1 MNVLEFPALGIK
13 LNLNPV
19 AFSIGDFSVA
29 WYGII
34 IAAGFLLA
42 LWYGLRN
49 AKKYGVN
56 PDKMIDVVIGGIIGG
71 IVGAR
76 LYYVIFSWS
85 DYKDDLLK
93 IFRIWE
99 GGLAIYGGLIG
110 AILMGALVCKW
121 RKVKFTAMLDL
132 AGPGFLIGQGIG
144 RWGNF
149 INIEAYGT
157 NTTLPWGMTSPKISS
172 DYYSGALNIDPA
184 ITFDPEMPV
193 HPCFL
198 YESLWCLIGF
208 LLIFFLI
215 AKRRR
220 FDGEVFLSYVAWY
233 GAGRMVI
240 EGLRTDSLM
249 IPGTRLRVSQILAG
263 ALVIA
268 AVVTIIVLRSKI
280 RRSGDPDMLKPY
292 VLTEG
297 WQEELAA
304 MDAEAKAYQERKA
317 RRKAGL
323 PPEEEAA
330 DAIEVTTEAAEAEAE
345 AGNPDEDSSGSEAAA
360 EAAEKEG
367 GSLDAGNDE
376 DEAATEPAESDGNEV
391 TAKPEEAVSAVQ
403 AEERP
408 ETDGVPEEAEEE
420 PTEEEKQDGSENH

>member
-13 LNLNPV
+13 LNLNPT

-34 IAAGFLLA
+34 IAVGFLLA
-42 LWYGLRN
+42 LGYGLKY
-49 AKKYGVN
+49 AKKVGVN

-71 IVGAR
+71 IIGAR
-76 LYYVIFSWS
+76 LYYVLFSWS

-99 GGLAIYGGLIG
+99 GGLAIYGGIIG
-110 AILMGALVCKW
+110 AILAGALICKW
-121 RKVKFTAMLDL
+121 RKVKLTAMLDL
-132 AGPGFLIGQGIG
+132 AGPGFLIGQCIG

-149 INIEAYGT
+149 VNIEAYGT
-157 NTTLPWGMTSPKISS
+157 NTTLPWGMTSQKIVS
-172 DYYSGALNIDPA
+172 DYYAGLLNIDSA
-184 ITFDPEMPV
+184 ITFDPELPV

-240 EGLRTDSLM
+240 EGLRTDSLL

-268 AVVTIIVLRSKI
+268 AVVTIIVLRRRIS
-280 RRSGDPDMLKPY
+280 RSGDPDMLKPY

-304 MDAEAKAYQERKA
+304 MEAEAKAYQERKE
-317 RRKAGL
+317 RKKAGL
-323 PPEEEAA
+323 PIEDESE
-330 DAIEVTTEAAEAEAE
+330 DGLEVTVDEPSSEAEDESASETEAAEEDGAETGRE
-345 AGNPDEDSSGSEAAA
+345 PAA
-360 EAAEKEG
+360 EAITEEEISSA
-367 GSLDAGNDE
+367 
-376 DEAATEPAESDGNEV
+376 EAADELTE
-391 TAKPEEAVSAVQ
+391 TK
-403 AEERP
+403 
-408 ETDGVPEEAEEE
+408 TEE
-420 PTEEEKQDGSENH
+420 PTEEEEKDGSENH